1 MNEYCE
7 NLISNGVPSWIV
19 EEAYKFTIEPLK
31 STEGL
36 VGIDKENS
44 ELYRNVIIAAYI
56 EGASATLE
64 KCKESMAVRNIVRQ
78 WNEATEGYSYR
89 FKGGDIFLRLVK
101 VDGCYEL
108 RNPIGYGVQV
118 VKCKDLNEADAKAKE
133 VLEAFLMTKLT

>member
-1 MNEYCE
+1 M
-7 NLISNGVPSWIV
+7 
-19 EEAYKFTIEPLK
+19 
-31 STEGL
+31 

-64 KCKESMAVRNIVRQ
+64 KVQRYYGGGNIVRQ
-78 WNEATEGYSYR
+78 WNEATGGYSYR

-101 VDGCYEL
+101 ADGIYEL

-118 VKCKDLNEADAKAKE
+118 VKCKDLDEADAKAKE
-133 VLEAFLMTKLT
+133 VLEAFFEDKVNIKVI

>member
-19 EEAYKFTIEPLK
+19 EEAYKFTIEPLR

-36 VGIDKENS
+36 VGIDKKNS

-64 KCKESMAVRNIVRQ
+64 KVKKIYGDKEH
-78 WNEATEGYSYR
+78 
-89 FKGGDIFLRLVK
+89 
-101 VDGCYEL
+101 C
-108 RNPIGYGVQV
+108 
-118 VKCKDLNEADAKAKE
+118 
-133 VLEAFLMTKLT
+133 

>member
-19 EEAYKFTIEPLK
+19 EEAYKFTIEPLR

-64 KCKESMAVRNIVRQ
+64 KVKKNYGDKEH
-78 WNEATEGYSYR
+78 
-89 FKGGDIFLRLVK
+89 
-101 VDGCYEL
+101 C
-108 RNPIGYGVQV
+108 
-118 VKCKDLNEADAKAKE
+118 
-133 VLEAFLMTKLT
+133 